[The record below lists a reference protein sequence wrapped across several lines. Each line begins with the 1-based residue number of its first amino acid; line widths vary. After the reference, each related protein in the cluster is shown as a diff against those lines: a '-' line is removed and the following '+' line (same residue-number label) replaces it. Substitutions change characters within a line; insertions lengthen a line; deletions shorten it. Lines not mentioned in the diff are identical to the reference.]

1 MPSNTIT
8 RLSGGVSE
16 SSDTSWDAD
25 LAMLSANRYIEFFDD
40 FICPASATASDVTA
54 WQTVDDSGTGTNAFA
69 TGVNGGIYNIVT
81 AAADNDY
88 HAMTS
93 LAEQFI
99 FVTGK
104 KSWFEARVKLA
115 EATVL
120 ESTWWIGFTDTTT
133 TGGMQA
139 NAAGPL
145 ADYDGV
151 LFWKTPET
159 AMTLNFET
167 SNGTTQN
174 TLSTFATTV
183 TDTWTR
189 VAFYWDGVDSITPYA
204 GVNGT
209 NELTKYTPQ
218 ALSLTAMTGM
228 LLVMGVK
235 AGPTAGAE
243 TLQVDYI
250 RYVQER

>member
-1 MPSNTIT
+1 
-8 RLSGGVSE
+8 
-16 SSDTSWDAD
+16 
-25 LAMLSANRYIEFFDD
+25 
-40 FICPASATASDVTA
+40 
-54 WQTVDDSGTGTNAFA
+54 
-69 TGVNGGIYNIVT
+69 
-81 AAADNDY
+81 
-88 HAMTS
+88 
-93 LAEQFI
+93 
-99 FVTGK
+99 
-104 KSWFEARVKLA
+104 
-115 EATVL
+115 
-120 ESTWWIGFTDTTT
+120 
-133 TGGMQA
+133 MQA